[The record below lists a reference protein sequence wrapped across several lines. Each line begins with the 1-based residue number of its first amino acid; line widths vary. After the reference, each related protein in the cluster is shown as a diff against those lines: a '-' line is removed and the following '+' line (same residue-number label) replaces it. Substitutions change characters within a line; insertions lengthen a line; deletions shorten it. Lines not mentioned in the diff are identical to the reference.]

1 MKRILKKVTDATVN
15 ELLQNEIIL
24 PSTYFQCFDKHAKT
38 LEIDL
43 EDKEFHKNL
52 DSFIAKEYADI
63 NDYAKKTLESLD
75 KVTLATKDAKL
86 AIENKDESS
95 LQKIYHEMQ
104 DLKKE
109 LDTVTNKVFKDEVTQ
124 AFNKKWIYNRFLN
137 NEYNFK
143 KDGALA
149 LIKVENADYIYENYG
164 QLIFDNLQ
172 IFLVKYITKKIKE
185 ERLNYSIARF
195 INNQFIIFFDN
206 EDLKECSHVINNIKN
221 LIEDTT
227 LKSKSGILIKP
238 KFTYEMNTYSKNE
251 SFSEL
256 IENSFINTY

>member
-1 MKRILKKVTDATVN
+1 MKRILKKVTDETVN

-43 EDKEFHKNL
+43 EDKDFHKKL

-63 NDYAKKTLESLD
+63 NDYARKTLESLD
-75 KVTLATKDAKL
+75 KVTIATKDAKL

-109 LDTVTNKVFKDEVTQ
+109 LDTITSKVFKDEVTQ

-143 KDGALA
+143 KDGVLT
-149 LIKVENADYIYENYG
+149 LIRVENADYIYENYG
-164 QLIFDNLQ
+164 QLIFYNLQ

-185 ERLNYSIARF
+185 EKLNYSIARF

-238 KFTYEMNTYSKNE
+238 KFTYEINTYSKNE
-251 SFSEL
+251 GFSEL
-256 IENSFINTY
+256 IENSFKNIC

>member
-1 MKRILKKVTDATVN
+1 MKKILKRVTDDTIN

-38 LEIDL
+38 LDIDL
-43 EDKEFHKNL
+43 EDKEFHDNL

-75 KVTLATKDAKL
+75 KVTTATKDAKN
-86 AIENKDESS
+86 AIKNRDESS
-95 LQKIYHEMQ
+95 LQKIYTQMEE
-104 DLKKE
+104 LKKE
-109 LDTVTNKVFKDEVTQ
+109 LDSVTNKVFRDEITK
-124 AFNKKWIYNRFLN
+124 AFNKKWIYNSFLN
-137 NEYNFK
+137 NEYQFK
-143 KDGALA
+143 KRGVLA
-149 LIKVENADYIYENYG
+149 LINIENADYIFENYG

-185 ERLNYSIARF
+185 EKLTYCIARF
-195 INNQFIIFFDN
+195 IKNQFIIFFDE
-206 EDLKECSHVINNIKN
+206 EDLKECSNVLNNIKN
-221 LIEDTT
+221 LVEDTT

-238 KFTYEMNTYSKNE
+238 KFSYEIATYQKNE

-256 IENSFINTY
+256 IEHSFR